1 MSELIDIPVGSK
13 VKVLSGRAK
22 DKIGEVVKET
32 EMYVYV
38 RIPSL
43 RPPLV
48 RVAKWNVQ
56 LITNRRKK

>member
-1 MSELIDIPVGSK
+1 MAELIDIPVGSK
-13 VKVLSGRAK
+13 VRVLSGRAK
-22 DKIGEVVKET
+22 DKMGEVVKET

-43 RPPLV
+43 KPPLV

-56 LITNRRKK
+56 LITTKKR